1 MSFFVKD
8 LQREQNIA
16 DFLDINLYQKRFSNF
31 RRASREDQLN
41 GVDIYCHWDSLGE
54 IAIDEKS
61 NSSPRYI
68 NKFIPTFAFEIQ
80 NTSSGKIGW
89 LLNESLKT
97 EYWLLIYVW
106 ATPSGNGP
114 IWQQFNP
121 PIDITKLHC
130 SLLKKDKLIS
140 FIADNGY
147 TKEQLM
153 QECSRAVSNNSEGVI
168 KKDPNKPFY
177 FYYTTRLTEKPF
189 NIIIKR
195 DILFNL
201 AEENFEVTP

>member
-16 DFLDINLYQKRFSNF
+16 DFLDQNFYKKRFSNF
-31 RRASREDQLN
+31 RRAPREDQLN
-41 GVDIYCHWDSLGE
+41 GVDMYCHWDDLGE

-89 LLNESLKT
+89 LLNKSLKT

-106 ATPSGNGP
+106 ANPVGNGP
-114 IWQQFNP
+114 VWQQFNP
-121 PIDITKLHC
+121 PINITKLHC
-130 SLLKKDKLIS
+130 SLLKKEKLLN
-140 FIADNGY
+140 FIKDNGY
-147 TKEQLM
+147 DEEKLM
-153 QECSRAVSNNSEGVI
+153 EECNRAVSNNSEGVI
-168 KKDPNKPFY
+168 NKDSSKPFY
-177 FYYTTRLTEKPF
+177 FYYTTRLSEKPF
-189 NIIIKR
+189 NIIMKR
-195 DILFNL
+195 DILFKL
-201 AEENFEVTP
+201 SEENFEVTT